1 MKRLFRFVCIA
12 VAAITIISCS
22 KDNNDEGISN
32 LIVGAWESTHYY
44 DSEYIDP
51 VTKEYG
57 KMIEI
62 EDEADIVVV
71 KFFNGG
77 TFYIENTY
85 LGDYYGTYML
95 DGRTITTEI
104 EDFIEDVD
112 VSFYVWGVNKESAYL
127 TVKVNGELL
136 EDVMFNRKW

>member
-32 LIVGAWESTHYY
+32 LLVGAWESTHYY
-44 DSEYIDP
+44 DS
-51 VTKEYG
+51 EYG

-85 LGDYYGTYML
+85 LGDYYGTYKL
-95 DGRTITTEI
+95 DGRTITTDI
-104 EDFIEDVD
+104 EDFVEDID
-112 VSFYVWGVNKESAYL
+112 ISFYVWGVNSDSAYL
-127 TVKVNGELL
+127 TVKINGELL
-136 EDVMFNRKW
+136 EDVMFNKKW